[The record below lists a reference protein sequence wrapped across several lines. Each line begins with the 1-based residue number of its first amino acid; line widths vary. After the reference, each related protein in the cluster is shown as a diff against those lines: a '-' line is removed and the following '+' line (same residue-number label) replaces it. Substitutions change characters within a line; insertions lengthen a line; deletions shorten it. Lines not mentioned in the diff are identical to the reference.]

1 MKILLKITIFISMK
15 GGGKCSQRARRAPQ
29 PSAGAMRRGM
39 EHFKL
44 LVWNNGQILV
54 SKQLYQF
61 THIKGSFSI
70 GTPIILGG

>member
-1 MKILLKITIFISMK
+1 MKILLKITILFQWR
-15 GGGKCSQRARRAPQ
+15 GGKGPQRARRAPQ

-61 THIKGSFSI
+61 THMKGSFTI
-70 GTPIILGG
+70 GTPAILGG